1 MQQIVDLQQD
11 ATFQGMDIALVSI
24 SSDPVADL
32 QRVGAEYGVNTPLL
46 SDLDTRVS
54 TAYDVMRWA
63 TPGGEPSHTFVLRD
77 AQGEVLWIQD
87 YGHADNGGRMY
98 VPLPELD
105 AEIAG
110 VLNP

>member
-1 MQQIVDLQQD
+1 
-11 ATFQGMDIALVSI
+11 
-24 SSDPVADL
+24 
-32 QRVGAEYGVNTPLL
+32 
-46 SDLDTRVS
+46 
-54 TAYDVMRWA
+54 MRWA
-63 TPGGEPSHTFVLRD
+63 TPGGEPSHTFVLLD